1 MQDPGF
7 IVPGIHL
14 PPSWVN
20 KASRRAEADLNY
32 RTARCSKRISWAPSL
47 RTAWNASSGSFV
59 FRESHAVPVPAN
71 FMTPHI
77 YPSLLP
83 TAVAKSNAGDRLG

>member
-59 FRESHAVPVPAN
+59 FRELHAHQRSDTTYA
-71 FMTPHI
+71 
-77 YPSLLP
+77 
-83 TAVAKSNAGDRLG
+83 LGQGSAPC